1 MAVFDL
7 LKRFVGTNVPS
18 GDRRGL
24 ERVRASLGARVLV
37 VDDSA
42 TIRAVLGKMLTQDGY
57 EVLKAADGEG
67 AVELAQTQL
76 PDLIF
81 LDIVLPGISGFA
93 VLRSLRRDSRT
104 RTTPIIMMSGN
115 QQATEQF
122 YVQRFGADGFVKK
135 PFGRADVFHAIR
147 SLVQANRM
155 PARLEA
161 KPVDAIPADMT
172 PEEWNAI
179 PEVGMPDE
187 AHVAAM
193 ESGAAQAASVPADAP
208 VMTGS
213 LQPTAPVAAAQ
224 PVPGLL
230 AAGVAAGSPHHPA
243 VPHAERPVTVAVPVD
258 PVHIGPEMPA
268 ASAHQWSVVATSA
281 AMRPSIGNRLRSA
294 FGSGSSP
301 LTMHVHAPE
310 RAEPSAAVADELMP
324 SKQDDAAE

>member
-7 LKRFVGTNVPS
+7 LKRFVGTNEP
-18 GDRRGL
+18 GERRGV

-42 TIRAVLGKMLTQDGY
+42 TIRAVLGKMLAQDGY
-57 EVLKAADGEG
+57 EVLKAADGEN
-67 AVELAQTQL
+67 AVEVAQTQF

-187 AHVAAM
+187 AHVTSM
-193 ESGAAQAASVPADAP
+193 ESGAAQAAPIPADTPA
-208 VMTGS
+208 MTGA

-230 AAGVAAGSPHHPA
+230 AAGRAAGSPHPA
-243 VPHAERPVTVAVPVD
+243 VPHTERPVTGAVPVD
-258 PVHIGPEMPA
+258 AVHIGPEMPV
-268 ASAHQWSVVATSA
+268 ASAHQWSVAATSA
-281 AMRPSIGNRLRSA
+281 VMRPSIGSRLRSA
-294 FGSGSSP
+294 FGSASSP
-301 LTMHVHAPE
+301 LTMHVHAPG
-310 RAEPSAAVADELMP
+310 RATPATVADEPVP
-324 SKQDDAAE
+324 SKRDNAAE